1 MFLVIIS
8 PAFLLLAAPSFVH
21 QLLAVRRFRDAA
33 VSMMLAFSRWVG
45 RMAPEGS
52 QERHAHTLSRL
63 RDAPVRRGDW
73 EERELLAA
81 PFPHVLIASGRTT
94 APVRA

>member
-1 MFLVIIS
+1 
-8 PAFLLLAAPSFVH
+8 
-21 QLLAVRRFRDAA
+21 
-33 VSMMLAFSRWVG
+33 
-45 RMAPEGS
+45 MAPEGS
-52 QERHAHTLSRL
+52 QERHEHTLSRL

-73 EERELLAA
+73 EEKELLEA